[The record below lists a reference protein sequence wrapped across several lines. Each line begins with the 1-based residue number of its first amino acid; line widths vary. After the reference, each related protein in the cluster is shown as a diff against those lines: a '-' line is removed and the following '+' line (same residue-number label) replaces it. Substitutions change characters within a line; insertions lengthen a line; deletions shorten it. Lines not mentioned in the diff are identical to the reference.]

1 MTVVGN
7 RLSDMEFDEVSLVN
21 RPANQLS
28 KVVLF
33 KSDEEPKMPGHYGKK
48 RKMMDEEEEVSKP
61 GHYGKMEDDEEE
73 DEEEA
78 SKPGQKMGKMKDHSS
93 KPAQKMMD
101 EDEDEDDESMKER
114 MARLRAMQKSD
125 EAVDLP
131 GEVYDYIEALESA
144 NAEMVDELSK
154 MAEFVEGEEEILK
167 NADPAIVE
175 IVKAAEER
183 AQAAETIAKAER
195 DFRLEREF
203 IAKAAEFDRLPVDA
217 AEFGPVLKAAA
228 EVLTEEQFEAITSV
242 LAAANES
249 VAQGNLFTEV
259 GKATSFANDSSMSQI
274 EKAAARLREGSEMT
288 HAESIAKA
296 VEADPSLYTEYLRGN

>member
-73 DEEEA
+73 DEEEV
-78 SKPGQKMGKMKDHSS
+78 SKPGHPDKKMKNG
-93 KPAQKMMD
+93 KD
-101 EDEDEDDESMKER
+101 EDMKER

-131 GEVYDYIEALESA
+131 GEVYDYIESLESA
-144 NAEMVDELSK
+144 NAEMIDELTK

-183 AQAAETIAKAER
+183 AEAAETIAKAER

-259 GKATSFANDSSMSQI
+259 GKATSFANDSSMSRI
-274 EKAAARLREGSEMT
+274 EKAAARLREGSDMT
-288 HAESIAKA
+288 RAESIAKA

>member
-73 DEEEA
+73 DEEEV
-78 SKPGQKMGKMKDHSS
+78 SKPGHKMKDEVS
-93 KPAQKMMD
+93 KPGHKMKGGD
-101 EDEDEDDESMKER
+101 DEDEDDESMKER

-195 DFRLEREF
+195 DFRREREF
-203 IAKAAEFDRLPVDA
+203 IAQAAEFDRLPVDA

-288 HAESIAKA
+288 RAESIAKA

>member
-1 MTVVGN
+1 
-7 RLSDMEFDEVSLVN
+7 
-21 RPANQLS
+21 
-28 KVVLF
+28 
-33 KSDEEPKMPGHYGKK
+33 MPGHYGKK

-73 DEEEA
+73 DEEEV
-78 SKPGQKMGKMKDHSS
+78 SKPGHPDKKMKNG
-93 KPAQKMMD
+93 KD
-101 EDEDEDDESMKER
+101 EDMKER

-131 GEVYDYIEALESA
+131 GEVYDYIESLESA
-144 NAEMVDELSK
+144 NAEMIDELTK

-183 AQAAETIAKAER
+183 AEAAETIAKAER

-259 GKATSFANDSSMSQI
+259 GKATSFANDSSMSRI
-274 EKAAARLREGSEMT
+274 EKAAARLREGSDMT
-288 HAESIAKA
+288 RAESIAKA

>member
-33 KSDEEPKMPGHYGKK
+33 KSDEEPKMPGHK
-48 RKMMDEEEEVSKP
+48 RKMMDEDEEVSKP
-61 GHYGKMEDDEEE
+61 GHYGKMKMMDEEE
-73 DEEEA
+73 DEEKV
-78 SKPGQKMGKMKDHSS
+78 SKPGHKMKDEVS
-93 KPAQKMMD
+93 KPGHKMKDD
-101 EDEDEDDESMKER
+101 EDEESMKER

-125 EAVDLP
+125 EAIDLP

-167 NADPAIVE
+167 SADPAIVE

-183 AQAAETIAKAER
+183 AEAAEQIAKAER

-228 EVLTEEQFEAITSV
+228 EVLTEEQFDAITSV

-259 GKATSFANDSSMSQI
+259 GKATSFANDSSMSRI
-274 EKAAARLREGSEMT
+274 EKAAARLREGSDMT
-288 HAESIAKA
+288 RAESIAKA

>member
-33 KSDEEPKMPGHYGKK
+33 KSDEEPKMPGHPGKK
-48 RKMMDEEEEVSKP
+48 RKMMMDEEEVSKP
-61 GHYGKMEDDEEE
+61 DHYGKMEDDEEE
-73 DEEEA
+73 EDEEEV
-78 SKPGQKMGKMKDHSS
+78 SKPGHPDKKMK
-93 KPAQKMMD
+93 K
-101 EDEDEDDESMKER
+101 ESDKER

-131 GEVYDYIEALESA
+131 GEVYDYIESLESA
-144 NAEMVDELSK
+144 NAEMIDELTK

-259 GKATSFANDSSMSQI
+259 GKATSFANDSSMGRI

>member
-48 RKMMDEEEEVSKP
+48 QKMMDEEEEETPKPGHHSKMDDDEDEEEEEVSKP
-61 GHYGKMEDDEEE
+61 GHPD
-73 DEEEA
+73 
-78 SKPGQKMGKMKDHSS
+78 KMK
-93 KPAQKMMD
+93 
-101 EDEDEDDESMKER
+101 DEDEDDESMKER

>member
-1 MTVVGN
+1 
-7 RLSDMEFDEVSLVN
+7 
-21 RPANQLS
+21 
-28 KVVLF
+28 
-33 KSDEEPKMPGHYGKK
+33 MPGHYGKK

-61 GHYGKMEDDEEE
+61 GHYGKM
-73 DEEEA
+73 
-78 SKPGQKMGKMKDHSS
+78 
-93 KPAQKMMD
+93 KMMD
-101 EDEDEDDESMKER
+101 EDEDEEEVSKPGHKMKMKDEVSKPGHKMKDDEDEETMKER

-125 EAVDLP
+125 EAIDLP

-154 MAEFVEGEEEILK
+154 MAEFVEGEDELLK
-167 NADPAIVE
+167 SADPAIVE

-183 AQAAETIAKAER
+183 AEAAEQIAKAER

-228 EVLTEEQFEAITSV
+228 EVLTEEQFDAITSV

-259 GKATSFANDSSMSQI
+259 GKATSFTNDSSMSQI
-274 EKAAARLREGSEMT
+274 EKAAARLREGSDMT
-288 HAESIAKA
+288 RAESIAKA

>member
-61 GHYGKMEDDEEE
+61 GHYGKM
-73 DEEEA
+73 
-78 SKPGQKMGKMKDHSS
+78 
-93 KPAQKMMD
+93 KMMD
-101 EDEDEDDESMKER
+101 EDEEKVSKPDHKMKMKDEVSKPGHKMKDDEDEETMKER

-125 EAVDLP
+125 EAIDLP

-154 MAEFVEGEEEILK
+154 MAEFVEGEDELLK
-167 NADPAIVE
+167 SADPAIVE

-183 AQAAETIAKAER
+183 AEAAEQIAKAER

-228 EVLTEEQFEAITSV
+228 EVLTEEQFDAITSV

-274 EKAAARLREGSEMT
+274 EKAAARLREGSDMT
-288 HAESIAKA
+288 RAESIAKA

>member
-61 GHYGKMEDDEEE
+61 GHYGKM
-73 DEEEA
+73 
-78 SKPGQKMGKMKDHSS
+78 
-93 KPAQKMMD
+93 KMMD
-101 EDEDEDDESMKER
+101 EDEDEEEVSKPGHKMKMKDEVSKPGHKMKDDEDEETMKER

-125 EAVDLP
+125 EAIDLP

-154 MAEFVEGEEEILK
+154 MAEFVEGEDELLK
-167 NADPAIVE
+167 SADPAIVE

-183 AQAAETIAKAER
+183 AEAAEQIAKAER

-228 EVLTEEQFEAITSV
+228 EVLTEEQFDAITSV

-274 EKAAARLREGSEMT
+274 EKAAARLREGSDMT
-288 HAESIAKA
+288 RAESIAKA

>member
-61 GHYGKMEDDEEE
+61 GHYGKM
-73 DEEEA
+73 
-78 SKPGQKMGKMKDHSS
+78 
-93 KPAQKMMD
+93 KMMD
-101 EDEDEDDESMKER
+101 EDEEEVSKPGHKMKDDEDEETMKER

-125 EAVDLP
+125 EAIDLP

-154 MAEFVEGEEEILK
+154 MAEFVEGEDELLK
-167 NADPAIVE
+167 SADPAIVE

-183 AQAAETIAKAER
+183 AEAAEQIAKAER

-228 EVLTEEQFEAITSV
+228 EVLTEEQFDAITSV

-274 EKAAARLREGSEMT
+274 EKAAARLREGSDMT
-288 HAESIAKA
+288 RAESIAKA